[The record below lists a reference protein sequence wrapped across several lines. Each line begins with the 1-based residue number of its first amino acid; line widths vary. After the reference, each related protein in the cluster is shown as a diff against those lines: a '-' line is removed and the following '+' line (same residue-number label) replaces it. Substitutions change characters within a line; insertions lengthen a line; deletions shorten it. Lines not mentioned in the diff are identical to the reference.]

1 MIRRTGGEQKSV
13 GHRDPVTISRKTSEQ
28 RPAEKSMRALT
39 TRDARDL

>member
-28 RPAEKSMRALT
+28 RPREEH
-39 TRDARDL
+39 ARFDNS